1 MQRQKYFIASVYDTE
16 TTNIINRDAVEISAR
31 AFPILF
37 IDNKI
42 IDVDLYN
49 YVPDRDDNVRYY
61 RTEAEML
68 NRIDSYIE
76 IGSLRR
82 EIPIICAY
90 NLMFDLQ
97 PLMNSLRSKYDMI
110 VNAQSSTNVYTLD
123 LYEKGGDKHL
133 LRFWDTFHLEM
144 RGLSAMGQTAGL
156 EKAIGDWDYS
166 LIRTPE
172 TDLTEEEYY
181 YAKRDVQVIPAY
193 LRYLL
198 HANEWMK
205 QSDFGVKVLTKT
217 SIVRQMAKKEISNLK
232 VIKADGKEITVD
244 KMFSRLCEVEL
255 PQTYGQYALRKAC
268 FRGGFTF
275 TAAKFASTVQRNV
288 VSADVTSMHHTFIN
302 GRMVPN
308 EFHIVKPD
316 SLADYVRIILQT
328 TREHVMENYYK
339 PFDVAIHAR
348 LVFRNIRL
356 KKGTAFEQYGIAL
369 IPLAKF
375 KPEHKVEEASNNSE
389 ANDAAENMIRI
400 SGWHDT
406 FVNAIFA
413 FGKLY
418 QAEKITI
425 HVNEIEL
432 WAISRVYEWDSLGV
446 VCGEGSQSFIKP
458 PDYVT
463 LQSNIL
469 FEAKSAAKF
478 IAGHYH
484 KGEPYPFNIPD
495 VIPDGIAQTLLD
507 GTCEEQ
513 FFEEYYTNTVK
524 GMFNGIYGTMAQDVY
539 KPNFAVDEDG
549 QIAVDSSSLTT
560 AENWKDKQPK
570 NCRVLYTY
578 GMRIVAGSRLH
589 MVLAIEEIYN
599 VFQNKVRVLGGD
611 TDSMKM
617 SCDNDVTD
625 RDLENCLK
633 VFELIS
639 KKAIDVC
646 MERLR
651 KNFPQD
657 ASLLLHI
664 GGFEIE
670 NKNKHYEYHLE
681 LWNKARVSYSNG
693 RAHITLAGL
702 SRPIGKFHIERF
714 IENMIAAGND
724 IEKVLEYSVGYN
736 VYVSSELSFSM
747 MGHRPKPTD
756 IYGKNVIDYTGKEAF
771 VFAHESI
778 ALYEDGRW
786 LGETSKFTNVAN
798 VRFLHKFYNRDV
810 ETRNRF
816 LKIVN
821 DVPVI
826 FGDTEYGYG
835 PLMIGDKICIP
846 Q

>member
-1 MQRQKYFIASVYDTE
+1 MVRQKYFIASVYDTE
-16 TTNIINRDAVEISAR
+16 TTNIINREGMDISAH

-37 IDNKI
+37 IDNDLRDI
-42 IDVDLYN
+42 DLYN
-49 YVPDRDDNVRYY
+49 YEPDRDDKVYFY
-61 RTEAEML
+61 RTEQEMITRIAE
-68 NRIDSYIE
+68 YISFGIICKE
-76 IGSLRR
+76 V
-82 EIPIICAY
+82 PIICAY

-97 PLMNSLRSKYDMI
+97 PLMYDLSQI
-110 VNAQSSTNVYTLD
+110 YDIKVNAQSSTNVYTLD
-123 LYEKGGDKHL
+123 LYQKDSDKIL

-144 RGLSAMGQTAGL
+144 RGLAAMGQTAGL
-156 EKAIGDWDYS
+156 AKAYGGWDYS

-172 TDLTEEEYY
+172 TPLTEEEYF

-205 QSDFGVKVLTKT
+205 QSDLGVKVLTKT
-217 SIVRQMAKKEISNLK
+217 SIVRQMAKKQISNLK
-232 VIKADGKEITVD
+232 ILKEDGKVITVD

-255 PQTYGQYALRKAC
+255 PKSYGQYALRKAC

-308 EFHIVKPD
+308 EFRLIEPIK
-316 SLADYVRIILQT
+316 LCGYVQAILST
-328 TREHVMENYYK
+328 TKEHVLEHYHK
-339 PFDVAIHAR
+339 PFSVAIHAR

-356 KKGTAFEQYGIAL
+356 KKDSVFEDYGIAL
-369 IPLAKF
+369 VPLAKF
-375 KPEHKVEEASNNSE
+375 KPEYKVEVASNNSE
-389 ANDAAENMIRI
+389 ANDAAENMIRQN
-400 SGWHDT
+400 GWHDT
-406 FVNAIFA
+406 FVNAVFA

-418 QAEKITI
+418 SADKITI

-432 WAISRVYEWDSLGV
+432 WAMSRVYEWDAVEV
-446 VCGEGSQSFIKP
+446 VCGEGTQSFIKP
-458 PDYVT
+458 PDFVT

-478 IAGHYH
+478 IAAHYH

-495 VIPDGIAQTLLD
+495 VIPDGIRQTLLD

-539 KPNFAVDEDG
+539 KPDFWVDEDG
-549 QIAVDSSSLTT
+549 QIEVNHDTVTT
-560 AENWKDKQPK
+560 YENWDEKQPK
-570 NCRVLYTY
+570 SCRVLYTY

-589 MVLAIEEIYN
+589 MILAIEAMYEK
-599 VFQNKVRVLGGD
+599 FGSKVRVLGGD

-617 SCDNDVTD
+617 SCDMDITD
-625 RDLENCLK
+625 RDLEENLK
-633 VFELIS
+633 IFELVS
-639 KKAIDVC
+639 KRAIDTC

-651 KNFPQD
+651 KNFPD
-657 ASLLLHI
+657 KASLLLHI

-670 NKNKHYEYHLE
+670 NKNHHYEYHLE
-681 LWNKARVSYSNG
+681 LWNKARVSYSDG
-693 RAHITLAGL
+693 RAHITCAGL
-702 SRPIGKFHIERF
+702 SRPIGKFHIERY
-714 IENMIAAGND
+714 IENMIAAGNT
-724 IEKVLEYSVGYN
+724 IEEVLKSCVGYN

-756 IYGKNVIDYTGKEAF
+756 IFAENVIDYLGNTAQVF
-771 VFAHESI
+771 VHESI

-786 LGETSKFTNVAN
+786 LGDTIKFTNAAN
-798 VRFLHKFYNRDV
+798 VRYLKYKYDRDID
-810 ETRNRF
+810 TRNRY
-816 LKIVN
+816 LKIVDN
-821 DVPVI
+821 IPMIYADSS
-826 FGDTEYGYG
+826 FGYG
-835 PLMIGDKICIP
+835 PIMFGSVIK
-846 Q
+846 